1 MKTEGPKNF
10 LGRPPPPY
18 LRVWMTPPPPISRS
32 GSGTAC
38 NHQSTAVRN
47 SEAGTMCNTNATSAK
62 SLNGNCILQPVLISL
77 CTNSPSPHETS
88 EKPFLRLFLRG
99 GGEEGRRGGGE
110 EGRGVCTQ
118 AKPVWMLENWKNKYC
133 QAREKMQ
140 CRSV

>member
-1 MKTEGPKNF
+1 
-10 LGRPPPPY
+10 
-18 LRVWMTPPPPISRS
+18 MTPPPPISRS

-88 EKPFLRLFLRG
+88 EKPLLRLFLRG
-99 GGEEGRRGGGE
+99 GGEEGRRGGGSVHRLSQCGCLKTGKINIARL
-110 EGRGVCTQ
+110 GRKCNVGQCSVLSGIKLLLPWPLR
-118 AKPVWMLENWKNKYC
+118 KPFNRC
-133 QAREKMQ
+133 FIR
-140 CRSV
+140 